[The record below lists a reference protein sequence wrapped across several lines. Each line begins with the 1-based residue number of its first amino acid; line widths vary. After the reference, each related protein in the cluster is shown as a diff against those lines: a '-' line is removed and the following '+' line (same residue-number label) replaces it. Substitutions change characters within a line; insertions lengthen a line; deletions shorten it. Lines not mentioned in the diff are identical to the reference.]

1 MLVPMRSERLSRQH
15 GFATRRGGD
24 SGDGSALTCL
34 PWLLSSNNLSG
45 IRMKKSWTIAAAST
59 LMLIVVSS
67 CATRKQPN
75 GENYYVQATKEYNS
89 HFYQPAIADY
99 QKLIDEYPFSPY
111 AEEAELNIGLA
122 YYKQHDFAE
131 AVGSLNDFLRM
142 HPTSKHLD
150 VASYYLAM
158 AHYVQMGRPDQDQ
171 SHTELALKQFQ
182 SIEQRF
188 PESDFAALAHEQVEI
203 CREMLARH
211 EYLIGDFYYE
221 RANYKASE
229 SRMAELMALYPDTPI
244 APEALLHLARTL
256 EKQGKK
262 YSAAQAFTGL
272 KQSYPNTKYASIADS
287 ELKKLHQSVDTEE
300 DPLKLVLAESGF
312 GEDRTGTEQVAVHE
326 SLANLGGAD
335 SIYGANGLPNLAA
348 SSSPNAAVDKRERA
362 SPDRP
367 DSSKSPA
374 QSDSAALADKAHPGP
389 AILQT
394 VRLSS
399 SDPPLSVVFDLTGPV
414 NFDEDLKNSSDSSTL
429 KVFLKG
435 VSADSKL
442 SRHLVFDRSIFRD
455 CEIESDSNG
464 TTVTVNTMPVSR
476 FAIVPLQR
484 PARLLVTFTPQNAP
498 PSTTASSGIGG
509 NATF

>member
-1 MLVPMRSERLSRQH
+1 
-15 GFATRRGGD
+15 
-24 SGDGSALTCL
+24 
-34 PWLLSSNNLSG
+34 
-45 IRMKKSWTIAAAST
+45 MKHPWTIAVACAVA
-59 LMLIVVSS
+59 LILVSA

-122 YYKQHDFAE
+122 YYKQHDYAE

-150 VASYYLAM
+150 IASYYLAM

-171 SHTELALKQFQ
+171 TNTELALKQFQ

-188 PESDFAALAHEQVEI
+188 PESDFAALAHEQIEI

-211 EYLIGDFYYE
+211 EYLIGDFYYD

-244 APEALLHLARTL
+244 APEALYHLARTL

-262 YSAAQAFTGL
+262 YSAAQAFTAL
-272 KQSYPNTKYASIADS
+272 KQSYPNTNYASIAAN
-287 ELKKLHQSVDTEE
+287 ELRKLHQSVDTEE

-312 GEDRTGTEQVAVHE
+312 GEDRPGTEQVAVHE
-326 SLANLGGAD
+326 SLANLGAAD
-335 SIYGANGLPNLAA
+335 SVYGVNGLPNL
-348 SSSPNAAVDKRERA
+348 STPNSPDSAVDKPRSIPPE
-362 SPDRP
+362 RP
-367 DSSKSPA
+367 DNSKSPGASDTVA
-374 QSDSAALADKAHPGP
+374 QADKVQPGP
-389 AILQT
+389 AILRT

-399 SDPPLSVVFDLTGPV
+399 SDPPLSVVLDLTGPV
-414 NFDEDLKNSSDSSTL
+414 NFDDNLKNGSDSSTL

-442 SRHLVFDRSIFRD
+442 ARHLVFDRSIFRD
-455 CEIESDSNG
+455 CDIESDSNG

-476 FAIVPLQR
+476 FAIVPLER
-484 PARLLVTFTPQNAP
+484 PARLLVTFTPQNGA
-498 PSTTASSGIGG
+498 PSTTASSGITGE
-509 NATF
+509 ATF

>member
-1 MLVPMRSERLSRQH
+1 
-15 GFATRRGGD
+15 
-24 SGDGSALTCL
+24 
-34 PWLLSSNNLSG
+34 
-45 IRMKKSWTIAAAST
+45 MKHPWTIAVACAVA
-59 LMLIVVSS
+59 LILVSA

-122 YYKQHDFAE
+122 YYKQHDYAE
-131 AVGSLNDFLRM
+131 VVGSLNDFLRM

-150 VASYYLAM
+150 IASYYLAM

-171 SHTELALKQFQ
+171 TNTELALKQFQ

-188 PESDFAALAHEQVEI
+188 PESDFAALAHEQIEI

-211 EYLIGDFYYE
+211 EYLIGDFYYD

-244 APEALLHLARTL
+244 APEALYHLARTL

-262 YSAAQAFTGL
+262 YSAAQAFTAL
-272 KQSYPNTKYASIADS
+272 HQSYPNTNYASIAAN
-287 ELKKLHQSVDTEE
+287 ELRKLHQSVDTEE
-300 DPLKLVLAESGF
+300 EPLKLVLAESGF
-312 GEDRTGTEQVAVHE
+312 GEDRPGTEQVAVHE
-326 SLANLGGAD
+326 SLANLGAAD
-335 SIYGANGLPNLAA
+335 SVYGVNGLPNL
-348 SSSPNAAVDKRERA
+348 STPNSPDSAVDKPRSIPPE
-362 SPDRP
+362 RP
-367 DSSKSPA
+367 DNSKSPGASDTVA
-374 QSDSAALADKAHPGP
+374 QADKVQPGP
-389 AILQT
+389 AILRT

-399 SDPPLSVVFDLTGPV
+399 SDPPLSVVLDLTGPV
-414 NFDEDLKNSSDSSTL
+414 NFDDNLKNGSDSSTL

-442 SRHLVFDRSIFRD
+442 ARHLVFDRSIFRD
-455 CEIESDSNG
+455 CDIESDSNG

-476 FAIVPLQR
+476 FAIVPLER
-484 PARLLVTFTPQNAP
+484 PARLLVTFTPQNGA
-498 PSTTASSGIGG
+498 PSTTASSGITGE
-509 NATF
+509 ATF

>member
-1 MLVPMRSERLSRQH
+1 
-15 GFATRRGGD
+15 
-24 SGDGSALTCL
+24 
-34 PWLLSSNNLSG
+34 
-45 IRMKKSWTIAAAST
+45 
-59 LMLIVVSS
+59 MLIVVSA

-122 YYKQHDFAE
+122 YYKQHDYAE
-131 AVGSLNDFLRM
+131 AVGSLTDFQRM

-150 VASYYLAM
+150 IASYYLAM

-171 SHTELALKQFQ
+171 THTELALKQFQ

-188 PESDFAALAHEQVEI
+188 PESDFAALAHEQIEI

-211 EYLIGDFYYE
+211 EYLIGDFYYN

-244 APEALLHLARTL
+244 APEALYHLARTL

-262 YSAAQAFTGL
+262 YSAAQAFTAL
-272 KQSYPNTKYASIADS
+272 KNSYPNTKYASIS
-287 ELKKLHQSVDTEE
+287 SNELKKLHQSVDTEE

-312 GEDRTGTEQVAVHE
+312 DEDRMGAGQVAVHE
-326 SLANLGGAD
+326 SLANLGTAD
-335 SIYGANGLPNLAA
+335 KTYGDNGLPNLAA
-348 SSSPNAAVDKRERA
+348 SNSPASASDKPGTA
-362 SPDRP
+362 SPDSHGEAKAP
-367 DSSKSPA
+367 GSSN
-374 QSDSAALADKAHPGP
+374 AATQAEQVQPGP
-389 AILQT
+389 AILRT

-414 NFDEDLKNSSDSSTL
+414 SFDDDLKNSGDSSSL
-429 KVFLKG
+429 KIFLKG
-435 VSADSKL
+435 VTADSSL
-442 SRHLVFDRSIFRD
+442 AHHLVFDRSIFHD
-455 CEIESDSNG
+455 CDIASDSNG
-464 TTVTVNTMPVSR
+464 TTVTVNTVPVSR
-476 FAIVPLQR
+476 FAIVPLER
-484 PARLLVTFTPQNAP
+484 PARLLVTFTPQNATAP
-498 PSTTASSGIGG
+498 TTASSGVAGG
-509 NATF
+509 ATF

>member
-1 MLVPMRSERLSRQH
+1 
-15 GFATRRGGD
+15 
-24 SGDGSALTCL
+24 
-34 PWLLSSNNLSG
+34 
-45 IRMKKSWTIAAAST
+45 MKHPWTIAVAST
-59 LMLIVVSS
+59 LMLIVVAA
-67 CATRKQPN
+67 CATHKQPS

-150 VASYYLAM
+150 IASYYLAM

-171 SHTELALKQFQ
+171 THTELALKQFQ

-188 PESDFAALAHEQVEI
+188 PESDFAALAHEQIEI

-211 EYLIGDFYYE
+211 EYLIGDFYYD

-244 APEALLHLARTL
+244 APEALYHLARTL

-262 YSAAQAFTGL
+262 YSAAQAFTAL
-272 KQSYPNTKYASIADS
+272 EQSYPHTNYASIANN
-287 ELKKLHQSVDTEE
+287 ELRKLHQSVDTEE

-312 GEDRTGTEQVAVHE
+312 GADRAETDQVAVHE
-326 SLANLGGAD
+326 SLANLGASD
-335 SIYGANGLPNLAA
+335 AVYGANGLPNLSA
-348 SSSPNAAVDKRERA
+348 STSPNSAADKLESA
-362 SPDRP
+362 STNRP
-367 DSSKSPA
+367 NGSKSPTP
-374 QSDSAALADKAHPGP
+374 SDSAALAEKVQPGP

-414 NFDEDLKNSSDSSTL
+414 NFDDDLKNSSDASTL

-442 SRHLVFDRSIFRD
+442 ARHLVFDRSIFHD
-455 CEIESDSNG
+455 CDIESDSNG

-476 FAIVPLQR
+476 FAIVPLER
-484 PARLLVTFTPQNAP
+484 PARLLVTFTPQNAAAP
-498 PSTTASSGIGG
+498 TTASSGIHGD
-509 NATF
+509 ATF

>member
-1 MLVPMRSERLSRQH
+1 
-15 GFATRRGGD
+15 
-24 SGDGSALTCL
+24 
-34 PWLLSSNNLSG
+34 
-45 IRMKKSWTIAAAST
+45 MKYPWTIAVAST
-59 LMLIVVSS
+59 LMLIVIYA
-67 CATRKQPN
+67 CATSKQPN

-150 VASYYLAM
+150 IASYYLAM

-171 SHTELALKQFQ
+171 THTELALKQFQ

-188 PESDFAALAHEQVEI
+188 PESNFAALAHEQIEI

-211 EYLIGDFYYE
+211 EYLIGDFYYN

-244 APEALLHLARTL
+244 APEALYHLARTL

-262 YSAAQAFTGL
+262 YSAAQAFTAL
-272 KQSYPNTKYASIADS
+272 KQSYPNTTYASIATK
-287 ELKKLHQSVDTEE
+287 ELRKLHQSVDTEE

-312 GEDRTGTEQVAVHE
+312 GEDRPEADQVAVHE
-326 SLANLGGAD
+326 SVANLGAAEAV
-335 SIYGANGLPNLAA
+335 YGANGLPNLSATN
-348 SSSPNAAVDKRERA
+348 SPDSAIGKPDTA
-362 SPDRP
+362 SPDRHNNLESAG
-367 DSSKSPA
+367 SSDVTA
-374 QSDSAALADKAHPGP
+374 QADKVQPGP
-389 AILQT
+389 AILRT
-394 VRLSS
+394 IRLSS

-414 NFDEDLKNSSDSSTL
+414 SFDDDLKNSSDSSTL

-435 VSADSKL
+435 VSTDSKL
-442 SRHLVFDRSIFRD
+442 ARHLVFDRSIFRD
-455 CEIESDSNG
+455 CDIESDSNG

-476 FAIVPLQR
+476 FAIVPLER
-484 PARLLVTFTPQNAP
+484 PARLLVTFTPQNAA
-498 PSTTASSGIGG
+498 PSTTASVGIGG
-509 NATF
+509 GTTF